1 MKVEKF
7 VLDNLA
13 QNEAAKTGK
22 AGSSSFSDVLKESI
36 SKVGELEKE
45 ANAQT
50 EKLVNMDSQDVHDT
64 MISVQKADLTFQM
77 MMQIR
82 NKIIDA
88 YQEIMK
94 IQV

>member
-1 MKVEKF
+1 MKIEKVVF
-7 VLDNLA
+7 DNFA
-13 QNEAAKTGK
+13 VDESAKARKGAA
-22 AGSSSFSDVLKESI
+22 SFSEILKESI
-36 SKVGELEKE
+36 NKVSELEKE
-45 ANAQT
+45 ASEQT
-50 EKLVNMDSQDVHDT
+50 EKLVKMESQDVHNT
-64 MISVQKADLTFQM
+64 MISVQKADLSFQM